1 MARLE
6 LAGQNADNPKKRN
19 CFYRTPVTSN
29 SGELRMSLDT
39 KPELSPSIRPKDPIL
54 YGQNV

>member
-19 CFYRTPVTSN
+19 CFYRTPVTSK
-29 SGELRMSLDT
+29 SGELLT
-39 KPELSPSIRPKDPIL
+39 AINIAT
-54 YGQNV
+54 N